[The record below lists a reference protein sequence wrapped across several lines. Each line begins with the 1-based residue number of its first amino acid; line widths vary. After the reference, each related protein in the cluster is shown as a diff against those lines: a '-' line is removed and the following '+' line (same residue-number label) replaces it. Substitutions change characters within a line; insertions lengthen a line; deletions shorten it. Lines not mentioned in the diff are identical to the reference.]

1 LGGLKPLPCC
11 NSFLADTEGR
21 TSSRNDFAIYKIYS
35 FYVSKNKTREVQG
48 SVFKKLSIFVIL
60 QIGLNLG
67 ESSKLKIKLLFVD
80 VWL

>member
-1 LGGLKPLPCC
+1 LGGLKPWLCC
-11 NSFLADTEGR
+11 NSILANTEGR

-35 FYVSKNKTREVQG
+35 FYVYKNKTCEVQG